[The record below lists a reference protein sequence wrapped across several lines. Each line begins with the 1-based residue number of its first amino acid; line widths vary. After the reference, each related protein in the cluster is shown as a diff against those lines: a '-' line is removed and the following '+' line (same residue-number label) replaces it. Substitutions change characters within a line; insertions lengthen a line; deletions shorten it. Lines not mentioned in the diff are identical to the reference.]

1 MLEPD
6 EFEFYEL
13 LDAYKER
20 FGSFPPTHH
29 LDEKLAMKL
38 IRKSLEDDQPISD
51 TNSSQS
57 STDNIK

>member
-29 LDEKLAMKL
+29 LGERKAMEL
-38 IRKSLEDDQPISD
+38 IRKALEENCQIPDPDETTPLP
-51 TNSSQS
+51 
-57 STDNIK
+57 TDK

>member
-20 FGSFPPTHH
+20 FGSFPPTHQ
-29 LDEKLAMKL
+29 LSERKAMEL
-38 IRKSLEDDQPISD
+38 IRKALE
-51 TNSSQS
+51 TNCEIVIQNAPQRPPE
-57 STDNIK
+57 DLA